1 MAFRKL
7 YIPRVRK
14 KYLDTYLR
22 LNERVVLH
30 EYEEKEDIEIVVAG
44 EEKDL
49 RELLAMTGT
58 VYSPSIPIRRAIR

>member
-7 YIPRVRK
+7 YIPRARK
-14 KYLDTYLR
+14 KYLDIYLKI
-22 LNERVVLH
+22 NERVVLH
-30 EYEEKEDIEIVVAG
+30 EYEEKDDVEIVVAG

-58 VYSPSIPIRRAIR
+58 AYSPSLQIRQAMR